1 MRELIDVRGLT
12 AIIAAGLVT
21 SWSVPAALAACGMAS
36 VSGGASGPPSISTTE
51 TSTTQVLEQIR
62 RRTQEAQSP
71 QPIPVSNETAPEQS
85 TAPVKEAPPKPA
97 PTASNANSA
106 ASSAAAKPAPAPKPA
121 PVVEAAPATAAK
133 PAKKPAVAESA
144 PEPEV
149 VEQVSKAKPVKAAKV
164 EQDVEPA
171 PEPKAKSARAY
182 APSLKDYAVAED
194 TSYAGGISR
203 TSAVWAQGYLGY
215 DRHKNIAPG
224 NQENPTRKAVSGGGL
239 IGADWT
245 HVNRG
250 ETVNAFQFGVFS
262 GYNETRGKLSDTFFA
277 VNEPDAPPD
286 TLPGGGNTNYFR
298 QDNKET
304 IEGPFVGTYMAYVK
318 DQWTFDVALK
328 ADFFDLTQSSTLRQ
342 RCDDDV
348 GTQNGS
354 ASVTNYMISANAA
367 HRYNIGDEN
376 KWWEPLVGLR
386 YTITDFGN
394 DPSNSVFRDG
404 GVQPTGRLGLEDGS
418 ALRLQVGARFG
429 DRVELDGGYVLSTT
443 VGAFLYSD
451 VAISGFESV
460 AGQTGEAVGPVDEG
474 KIRML
479 GQLET
484 RLSMGNGMSYMMQAE
499 LRGGGD
505 VMGAAGQIG
514 IRYEW

>member
-1 MRELIDVRGLT
+1 MRQIPDARGSIVIL
-12 AIIAAGLVT
+12 AVGIAT
-21 SWSVPAALAACGMAS
+21 SWSVPAALAACGMAA
-36 VSGGASGPPSISTTE
+36 VNGGASGPPSISTTE

-71 QPIPVSNETAPEQS
+71 QPIPVSNETAPAPDQS
-85 TAPVKEAPPKPA
+85 SAPVEEAAPKPA
-97 PTASNANSA
+97 PKPAAPA
-106 ASSAAAKPAPAPKPA
+106 ASSAAAKPAPVAKPTPVIEAAPATVSKPA
-121 PVVEAAPATAAK
+121 KKAPAADSTPEPEVVEAAPAL
-133 PAKKPAVAESA
+133 
-144 PEPEV
+144 
-149 VEQVSKAKPVKAAKV
+149 
-164 EQDVEPA
+164 
-171 PEPKAKSARAY
+171 KAKSSRAHT
-182 APSLKDYAVAED
+182 PSLKDDYGVASE

-203 TSAVWAQGYLGY
+203 TSAVWAQSYLGY

-224 NQENPTRKAVSGGGL
+224 NQENPTRRAVSAGGL

-245 HVNRG
+245 QVNRG
-250 ETVNAFQFGVFS
+250 ETVQALQVGVFS
-262 GYNETRGKLSDTFFA
+262 GYNETRAKLSNTFFA
-277 VNEPDAPPD
+277 VNEADAPPD

-304 IEGPFVGTYMAYVK
+304 IDGPFVGTYMAYVK
-318 DQWTFDVALK
+318 DQWTFDVAFK

-354 ASVTNYMISANAA
+354 ASVNNYMISANAA
-367 HRYNIGDEN
+367 HRYVIGDDN
-376 KWWEPLVGLR
+376 KWWEPMAGLR

-404 GVQPTGRLGLEDGS
+404 GVQPTGRLGLEDGT
-418 ALRLQVGARFG
+418 ALRLQAGARFG
-429 DRVELDGGYVLSTT
+429 DRVELDGGYLLTTT

-451 VAISGFESV
+451 VAVSGFQSV
-460 AGQTGEAVGPVDEG
+460 SGQTGEAVGPVDEG
-474 KIRML
+474 KIRVL

-499 LRGGGD
+499 IRGGGD
-505 VMGAAGQIG
+505 VIGAAGQIG
-514 IRYEW
+514 MRYEW

>member
-1 MRELIDVRGLT
+1 MRHAIDVRGS
-12 AIIAAGLVT
+12 IALLAVGLAT
-21 SWSVPAALAACGMAS
+21 SWSIPAAMAACGMAA
-36 VSGGASGPPSISTTE
+36 VNGGASGPPSISTTE

-71 QPIPVSNETAPEQS
+71 QTIPVSNEAAPAQEQTA
-85 TAPVKEAPPKPA
+85 APVEPA
-97 PTASNANSA
+97 PVADA
-106 ASSAAAKPAPAPKPA
+106 APKPAPKPA
-121 PVVEAAPATAAK
+121 PVSEAASAPAPK
-133 PAKKPAVAESA
+133 PAKKAPVAESA

-149 VEQVSKAKPVKAAKV
+149 VEPSPKAKAAKPTKTADA
-164 EQDVEPA
+164 EQAVEPE
-171 PEPKAKSARAY
+171 PELKAALKAKSSRAY
-182 APSLKDYAVAED
+182 TPSLKDYAVAEE
-194 TSYAGGISR
+194 TSYVGGISR
-203 TSAVWAQGYLGY
+203 TTAVWAQGYLGY

-224 NQENPTRKAVSGGGL
+224 NQENPTRRAVSGGGL

-250 ETVNAFQFGVFS
+250 ENVNAFQFGVFS
-262 GYNETRGKLSDTFFA
+262 GYNETRAKLSKTFFA
-277 VNEPDAPPD
+277 VNETGAPPD

-298 QDNKET
+298 EDNKET
-304 IEGPFVGTYMAYVK
+304 IDGPFVGTYMAYVK
-318 DQWTFDVALK
+318 DQWTFDVAFK

-354 ASVTNYMISANAA
+354 ASVNNYMISANAA
-367 HRYNIGDEN
+367 HRYLIGDDN
-376 KWWEPLVGLR
+376 KWWEPTVGVR
-386 YTITDFGN
+386 YTITEFGS

-429 DRVELDGGYVLSTT
+429 DRVELEGGYVLSTT
-443 VGAFLYSD
+443 VGTYLYSD

-474 KIRML
+474 KLRVL

-484 RLSMGNGMSYMMQAE
+484 RLSLGNGLSYMMQAE
-499 LRGGGD
+499 IRGGGD
-505 VMGAAGQIG
+505 VLGAAGQLG
-514 IRYEW
+514 MRYEW

>member
-1 MRELIDVRGLT
+1 MRQIFDGRGSI
-12 AIIAAGLVT
+12 AILAVGMAT
-21 SWSVPAALAACGMAS
+21 SWSVPAALAACGMAA

-71 QPIPVSNETAPEQS
+71 QPIPVSNEAAPAPEQS
-85 TAPVKEAPPKPA
+85 AAPVDGSAPKPA
-97 PTASNANSA
+97 APA
-106 ASSAAAKPAPAPKPA
+106 ASSAAAKPAPVAKPT
-121 PVVEAAPATAAK
+121 PVVEAASDAAPKAAK
-133 PAKKPAVAESA
+133 KAPVADST

-149 VEQVSKAKPVKAAKV
+149 VEVAPKPKGAKAAEPEQAV
-164 EQDVEPA
+164 EQA
-171 PEPKAKSARAY
+171 PKAKSTRTHT
-182 APSLKDYAVAED
+182 PSLKDDYGVVSE

-203 TSAVWAQGYLGY
+203 TTAVWAQSYLGY

-224 NQENPTRKAVSGGGL
+224 NQENPTRRAISAGGI

-245 HVNRG
+245 QVNRG
-250 ETVNAFQFGVFS
+250 ETVQALQFGVFS
-262 GYNETRGKLSDTFFA
+262 GYNETRAKLSNTFFA
-277 VNEPDAPPD
+277 VNEADAPPD

-304 IEGPFVGTYMAYVK
+304 IDGPFVGTYMAYVK
-318 DQWTFDVALK
+318 DQWTFDVAFK

-354 ASVTNYMISANAA
+354 ASVNNYMISANAA
-367 HRYNIGDEN
+367 HRYVIGDDN
-376 KWWEPLVGLR
+376 KWWEPMAGLR

-404 GVQPTGRLGLEDGS
+404 GVQPTGRLGLEDGT
-418 ALRLQVGARFG
+418 ALRLQAGARFG
-429 DRVELDGGYVLSTT
+429 DRVELDGGYLLTTT

-451 VAISGFESV
+451 VAVSGFQSV
-460 AGQTGEAVGPVDEG
+460 SGQTGEAVGPVDEG
-474 KIRML
+474 KIRVL

-499 LRGGGD
+499 IRGGGD
-505 VMGAAGQIG
+505 VIGAAGQLG
-514 IRYEW
+514 MRYEW

>member
-1 MRELIDVRGLT
+1 MRQLIDSRGSIALF
-12 AIIAAGLVT
+12 AIGLAT
-21 SWSVPAALAACGMAS
+21 SWSIPAAMAACGMAA
-36 VSGGASGPPSISTTE
+36 VNGGASGPPSISTTE

-71 QPIPVSNETAPEQS
+71 QPIPVSNES
-85 TAPVKEAPPKPA
+85 APVEPA
-97 PTASNANSA
+97 PVEEA
-106 ASSAAAKPAPAPKPA
+106 APKPAPKPA
-121 PVVEAAPATAAK
+121 PVVAAAPAAAPKPAKKAPVAEAVEPPTKAKAAK
-133 PAKKPAVAESA
+133 PAKVAEA
-144 PEPEV
+144 
-149 VEQVSKAKPVKAAKV
+149 EQA
-164 EQDVEPA
+164 VEPA
-171 PEPKAKSARAY
+171 PEPKAKSSRAY

-194 TSYAGGISR
+194 TSYVGGISR

-262 GYNETRGKLSDTFFA
+262 GYNETRAKLSNTFFA
-277 VNEPDAPPD
+277 VNETGAPPD
-286 TLPGGGNTNYFR
+286 TLPGGGNTNYNR
-298 QDNKET
+298 ENNKET
-304 IEGPFVGTYMAYVK
+304 IDGPFVGAYMAYVK
-318 DQWTFDVALK
+318 DQWTFDVAFK

-354 ASVTNYMISANAA
+354 ASVNNYMISANAA
-367 HRYNIGDEN
+367 HRYLIGEEN
-376 KWWEPLVGLR
+376 KWWEPTAGVR
-386 YTITDFGN
+386 YTITEFGR

-418 ALRLQVGARFG
+418 ALRLQAGARFG
-429 DRVELDGGYVLSTT
+429 DRVELEGGYVLATT

-451 VAISGFESV
+451 VAISGFASV

-474 KIRML
+474 KVRLL

-484 RLSMGNGMSYMMQAE
+484 RLSLGNGLSYMMQAE
-499 LRGGGD
+499 FRGGGD
-505 VMGAAGQIG
+505 VIGAAGQIG
-514 IRYEW
+514 MRYEW

>member
-1 MRELIDVRGLT
+1 MRELVDIRALI
-12 AIIAAGLVT
+12 AIIAGGLAT
-21 SWSVPAALAACGMAS
+21 SWSMPAALAACGMAA

-71 QPIPVSNETAPEQS
+71 QPIPVSNETAPAPEPS
-85 TAPVKEAPPKPA
+85 TAPVQVPPSKPA
-97 PTASNANSA
+97 PTAANNNSA
-106 ASSAAAKPAPAPKPA
+106 ASSAAAKPAAAPKPA
-121 PVVEAAPATAAK
+121 PVVEVAPAPK
-133 PAKKPAVAESA
+133 PAKKAAAAESA
-144 PEPEV
+144 PEPDTID
-149 VEQVSKAKPVKAAKV
+149 QAPKPKSNKAAQS

-171 PEPKAKSARAY
+171 PEPTAKTTRAH

-194 TSYAGGISR
+194 TSYAGGISH
-203 TSAVWAQGYLGY
+203 TSAVWAQGYLDY

-224 NQENPTRKAVSGGGL
+224 NQENPTRSAVSGGGL

-245 HVNRG
+245 QVSRG
-250 ETVNAFQFGVFS
+250 ETVHAFQFGVFS
-262 GYNETRGKLSDTFFA
+262 GYNETRAKLSNTFFA
-277 VNEPDAPPD
+277 VNEADAPPD

-298 QDNKET
+298 ADNKET
-304 IEGPFVGTYMAYVK
+304 VEGPFVGTYMAYVK
-318 DQWTFDVALK
+318 DRWTFDVALK

-354 ASVTNYMISANAA
+354 ASVTNYMIAANAA
-367 HRYNIGDEN
+367 HRYDIGDEN
-376 KWWEPLVGLR
+376 KWWEPMVGLR
-386 YTITDFGN
+386 YTMTSFGN

-429 DRVELDGGYVLSTT
+429 DQVALDGGYILTTT

-474 KIRML
+474 KIRVL

-505 VMGAAGQIG
+505 VIGAAGQIG

>member
-1 MRELIDVRGLT
+1 MRRLIDVRGPMTL
-12 AIIAAGLVT
+12 IAVGLAT
-21 SWSVPAALAACGMAS
+21 SWSIPAAMAACGMAA
-36 VSGGASGPPSISTTE
+36 VNGGASGPPSISTTE

-71 QPIPVSNETAPEQS
+71 QPIPVSNEAAPAPEQ
-85 TAPVKEAPPKPA
+85 TAAPVEPAPKP
-97 PTASNANSA
+97 

-121 PVVEAAPATAAK
+121 PVVEAAPAAAPK
-133 PAKKPAVAESA
+133 TAKKAPVAESA

-149 VEQVSKAKPVKAAKV
+149 VEPAPEVKAAKPAKTAGA
-164 EQDVEPA
+164 EQAVEPELKA
-171 PEPKAKSARAY
+171 ALKAKSSRAY
-182 APSLKDYAVAED
+182 TPSLKDYAVAEE
-194 TSYAGGISR
+194 TSYVGGISR
-203 TSAVWAQGYLGY
+203 TTAVWAQGYLGY

-224 NQENPTRKAVSGGGL
+224 NQENPTRKAVSAGAL

-262 GYNETRGKLSDTFFA
+262 GYNETRAKLSDTFFA
-277 VNEPDAPPD
+277 TNETGAPPD

-304 IEGPFVGTYMAYVK
+304 IDGPFVGTYMAYVK
-318 DQWTFDVALK
+318 DQWTFDVAFK

-354 ASVTNYMISANAA
+354 ASVNNYMISANAA
-367 HRYNIGDEN
+367 HRYLIGADN
-376 KWWEPLVGLR
+376 KWWEPTVGVR
-386 YTITDFGN
+386 YTITDFGS

-404 GVQPTGRLGLEDGS
+404 GVQPTGRLGLEDGT

-429 DRVELDGGYVLSTT
+429 DRVELEGGYVLSTT
-443 VGAFLYSD
+443 VGAYLYSD

-474 KIRML
+474 KVRLL

-484 RLSMGNGMSYMMQAE
+484 RLSLGNGLSYMMQAE

-505 VMGAAGQIG
+505 VMGAAGQLG
-514 IRYEW
+514 MRYEW

>member
-1 MRELIDVRGLT
+1 MRQIPDARGSIVIL
-12 AIIAAGLVT
+12 AVGIAT
-21 SWSVPAALAACGMAS
+21 SWSVPAALAACGMAA
-36 VSGGASGPPSISTTE
+36 VNGGASGPPSISTTE

-71 QPIPVSNETAPEQS
+71 QPIPVSNETAPAPDQS
-85 TAPVKEAPPKPA
+85 SAPVEEAAPQPAPKPA
-97 PTASNANSA
+97 APA
-106 ASSAAAKPAPAPKPA
+106 ASSAAAKPAPVAKPTPVIEAAPTTVSKPA
-121 PVVEAAPATAAK
+121 KKAPAADSTPEPEVVEAAPAL
-133 PAKKPAVAESA
+133 
-144 PEPEV
+144 
-149 VEQVSKAKPVKAAKV
+149 
-164 EQDVEPA
+164 
-171 PEPKAKSARAY
+171 KAKSSRTHT
-182 APSLKDYAVAED
+182 PSLKDDYGVASE

-203 TSAVWAQGYLGY
+203 TSAVWAQSYLGY
-215 DRHKNIAPG
+215 DRLKNIAPG
-224 NQENPTRKAVSGGGL
+224 NQENPTRRAVSAGGL

-245 HVNRG
+245 QVNRG
-250 ETVNAFQFGVFS
+250 ETVQALQVGVFS
-262 GYNETRGKLSDTFFA
+262 GYNETRAKLSNTFFA
-277 VNEPDAPPD
+277 VNEADAPPD

-304 IEGPFVGTYMAYVK
+304 IDGPFVGTYMAYVK
-318 DQWTFDVALK
+318 DQWTFDVAFK

-354 ASVTNYMISANAA
+354 ASVNNYMIAANAA
-367 HRYNIGDEN
+367 HRYVIGDDN
-376 KWWEPLVGLR
+376 KWWEPMVGLR

-429 DRVELDGGYVLSTT
+429 DQVELDGGYFLTTT

-451 VAISGFESV
+451 VAISGFQSV
-460 AGQTGEAVGPVDEG
+460 SGQTGEAVGPVDEG
-474 KIRML
+474 KIRVL

-499 LRGGGD
+499 IRGGGD
-505 VMGAAGQIG
+505 VIGAAGQIG
-514 IRYEW
+514 MRYEW